1 MIKKL
6 TIFVL
11 IFFCLDSI
19 ANEVN
24 SELLK
29 LNKEI
34 AIAKAKEINI
44 KKIIESND
52 DNNKIEIKKK
62 YDIYIGEV
70 NKAKN
75 LKKLKKI
82 QGSEVGFVKNITDA
96 NKLCLDKV
104 KSEKKLDLDDEIIK
118 ICNKNKN
125 FEPLKNEV
133 EDKEK
138 IKNLLMENKTP
149 KTEIINNIK
158 NVVDLCTAFEKN
170 NMESNDSIEI
180 CKNIRNISIDDK
192 SDKTVNLENQ
202 KKQEIKNELESNSV
216 PLNSHLLVMYIS
228 LCVAAFFA
236 VLFLYNQRRLNKM
249 TKEVDALIAANLAS
263 SLIDGSESKEQH
275 HVEDSIVEPTK
286 SLPPSAD
293 LNVNLDFQSI
303 GTSVS
308 DVKISDTWKLF
319 AISKQGKD
327 HLRKNPTIPCQD
339 SHCIRVID
347 DKWGVA
353 VVCDGA
359 GSQVYSHYGSKFV
372 ANEIAEHFASW
383 IPTTQ
388 IYKANRLPKDND
400 WNEYCKLLIKQTRDK
415 LDLFV
420 DKMKNEESTKGIGI
434 RDVGCTIIWVIY
446 TPFGLLTGH
455 VGDGRAGYKDINGW
469 HSMMTPWEG
478 EYSNITVFINTD
490 MIYANKFENLTE
502 PSKPFLETK
511 VIHNNE
517 ISAFILMSDGCE
529 SGLYETVIYDKSLKA
544 NIKINKPH
552 TRSCD
557 GIIDVLNEKINKN
570 NQDSEAQA
578 RQLFEEIVD
587 RGNKALENEGDDK
600 TLVLGFL
607 NK

>member
-6 TIFVL
+6 TILLL

-34 AIAKAKEINI
+34 AIAAAKAINI
-44 KKIIESND
+44 KKIVESND
-52 DNNKIEIKKK
+52 DNNKKKEIKKK

-75 LKKLKKI
+75 LNELKKI
-82 QGSEVGFVKNITDA
+82 QGSETVFVKNIIDA
-96 NKLCLDKV
+96 NKLCLDKI
-104 KSEKKLDLDDEIIK
+104 KSEEVLDKNIISICKKNTNFIVLKNADNEKVKINEVLIENKSPKIEVINSLKKLI
-118 ICNKNKN
+118 
-125 FEPLKNEV
+125 
-133 EDKEK
+133 
-138 IKNLLMENKTP
+138 
-149 KTEIINNIK
+149 
-158 NVVDLCTAFEKN
+158 DLCSSFEKN
-170 NMESNDSIEI
+170 NILPNDSSEI
-180 CKNIRNISIDDK
+180 CKNIRNISINDK
-192 SDKTVNLENQ
+192 SEKPVNLENK
-202 KKQEIKNELESNSV
+202 KKQEIKNELKTELILV
-216 PLNSHLLVMYIS
+216 NSHLLVMYIS

-236 VLFLYNQRRLNKM
+236 VLFLYNQRKLNKM
-249 TKEVDALIAANLAS
+249 TEEVDALIAANLAS

-275 HVEDSIVEPTK
+275 NVEASMVD
-286 SLPPSAD
+286 PSENP
-293 LNVNLDFQSI
+293 NVNLDVQST

-327 HLRKNPTIPCQD
+327 HLRKTPTIPCQD
-339 SHCIRVID
+339 SHCMKVID

-359 GSQVYSHYGSKFV
+359 GSQIYSHYGSKFV

-388 IYKANRLPKDND
+388 IYKTNQLPKDND

-415 LDLFV
+415 LDVFV
-420 DKMKNEESTKGIGI
+420 DKMKSEESTKGIGI

-446 TPFGLLTGH
+446 TPIGLLTGH

-490 MIYANKFENLTE
+490 MIYANKFENLTD

-511 VIHNNE
+511 VIHNNQ

-529 SGLYETVIYDKSLKA
+529 KGLYETVVYDKSANA
-544 NIKINKPH
+544 NIRINKPH
-552 TRSCD
+552 ANNCD
-557 GIIDVLNEKINKN
+557 SIVDVLSKVLKTTP
-570 NQDSEAQA
+570 QDCEVKA

-587 RGNKALENEGDDK
+587 RGNDALEKEGDDK